1 VVKPAKTKG
10 KTKGEKVDPDIFET
24 VQKVI
29 ARQLKSEPKRIT
41 LTSHMQNDLGADSL
55 DALEILF
62 GLEEAFGLKIP
73 EEDAR
78 QIATVHDAVRYVT
91 EKIQSKNA

>member
-1 VVKPAKTKG
+1 MVKPTKKVSPTKETKG
-10 KTKGEKVDPDIFET
+10 DAEILAT
-24 VQKVI
+24 VQQVI

-41 LTSHMQNDLGADSL
+41 PASHMQNDLGADSL

-78 QIATVHDAVRYVT
+78 QIATVQDAVLYVT
-91 EKIQSKNA
+91 KKLTK